1 MEVGCFESRLS
12 RTELMLGPA
21 RSQDGRLVLLS
32 GVNSAE
38 PADRKSRWGDS
49 SGEWMKKLYE
59 YLCLGE
65 LFLVKVAF
73 FSLVLLV
80 FIAAFTRYIGYPINW
95 SVDMAQ
101 CLFAWCT
108 FIAADIALRNNKL
121 MKVDFFVAKL
131 PERYRNKIELL
142 NLIIILAFLL
152 ALIGYGS
159 YLSYTTRFRTF
170 QGIPGFSYTW
180 VTLSVPVGSLLMS
193 ITTALNIRAIL
204 REIRAVSAA

>member
-1 MEVGCFESRLS
+1 
-12 RTELMLGPA
+12 
-21 RSQDGRLVLLS
+21 
-32 GVNSAE
+32 
-38 PADRKSRWGDS
+38 
-49 SGEWMKKLYE
+49 MKKLYE
-59 YLCLGE
+59 VICLGE

-73 FSLVLLV
+73 VTLVLLV

-108 FIAADIALRNNKL
+108 FLAADIAMRNNKL

-131 PERYRNKIELL
+131 SERSRNIIELI
-142 NLIIILAFLL
+142 NLVIILVFLL

-159 YLSYTTRFRTF
+159 HLSYTTRFRTF

-180 VTLSVPVGSLLMS
+180 VTLSVPVGGFLMS
-193 ITTALNIRAIL
+193 ITTVLNIRTIL
-204 REIRAVSAA
+204 RQIKTVSSP

>member
-1 MEVGCFESRLS
+1 MPF
-12 RTELMLGPA
+12 
-21 RSQDGRLVLLS
+21 
-32 GVNSAE
+32 GVYGAE
-38 PADRKSRWGDS
+38 PADGKSQRVGECGDL
-49 SGEWMKKLYE
+49 MKKLYGCV
-59 YLCLGE
+59 CLGE
-65 LFLVKVAF
+65 LFIVNVAF
-73 FSLVLLV
+73 VSLVLLV

-108 FIAADIALRNNKL
+108 FLAADIALRNKKL
-121 MKVDFFVAKL
+121 MRVDFFVNKL
-131 PERYRNKIELL
+131 PDHFRNKIELL

-180 VTLSVPVGSLLMS
+180 VTLSVPMGSLLMS
-193 ITTALNIRAIL
+193 ITTALNIRTTL
-204 REIRAVSAA
+204 NEIRAVNTA

>member
-1 MEVGCFESRLS
+1 
-12 RTELMLGPA
+12 
-21 RSQDGRLVLLS
+21 
-32 GVNSAE
+32 
-38 PADRKSRWGDS
+38 
-49 SGEWMKKLYE
+49 MKKIYE

-73 FSLVLLV
+73 VALVLLV

-108 FIAADIALRNNKL
+108 FIAADIAMRNNKL

-131 PERYRNKIELL
+131 PDRYRNKIELL
-142 NLIIILAFLL
+142 NLIIILVFLL

-204 REIRAVSAA
+204 REIRTASAA